1 MSKDDAD
8 SNTSQFIIYQSED
21 GQTRLDVRFVDE
33 TVWLTQAL
41 MAELFSTTPENV
53 LMHLKNIFSEGELDQ
68 NATTKDF
75 LVVRQEGTRQ
85 VKRSLKH
92 YNLDAIISVG
102 YRVQSHTATRFRQWA
117 TRQLRE
123 YIVKGFVLDDERLKN

>member
-1 MSKDDAD
+1 MDTSVN
-8 SNTSQFIIYQSED
+8 SSQFIIYVSED
-21 GQTRLDVRFVDE
+21 GQTKLDVRFMDE

-41 MAELFSTTPENV
+41 MSELFGTTPENV
-53 LMHLKNIFSEGELDQ
+53 LMHLKNIYAEGELDQ
-68 NATTKDF
+68 NPTTKDF

-85 VKRSLKH
+85 VQRKLKH

-117 TRQLRE
+117 TQSLRE
-123 YIVKGFVLDDERLKN
+123 YIVKGFVLDDERLKNFA